1 MLKGQFVKEMI
12 YQGGLI
18 KGAAERKKKKM
29 ISLIADSLIHKFG
42 NHLQI

>member
-18 KGAAERKKKKM
+18 KGAAEKKKKKNDFFN
-29 ISLIADSLIHKFG
+29 S
-42 NHLQI
+42 